1 MILRRPPVAAL
12 AVALLACV
20 FALFFLV
27 PFAGLFWRAVDDP
40 RARDALGD
48 PAVGTALRL
57 SLLTTTASVTLS
69 LGFGTPVAYLL
80 ARRRIPGG
88 ALLDAL
94 LDLPIVLPPTVAGVA
109 LLTAFG
115 RRGLLGG
122 PIESLTGLSLPFTV
136 AAVVV
141 AQLFVAAP
149 LYVRAARAGFEAVD
163 PELEAIARTL
173 GASRLH
179 VFRRITLPLAR
190 GPLLAGVV
198 LCWARALGELGAT
211 LIFAGSLAG
220 RTQTLPLA
228 VVAAFEGG
236 PLGLPGAVALS
247 LVLLAVA
254 LFLLFTLR
262 LVAKRGLA

>member
-1 MILRRPPVAAL
+1 MTLRRPSAATL
-12 AVALLACV
+12 AVALLALV
-20 FALFFLV
+20 FALFFLL
-27 PFAGLFWRAVDDP
+27 PFAGLVWRAVEDP
-40 RARDALGD
+40 RAREALGD

-57 SLLTTTASVTLS
+57 SLVTTAVSVALS
-69 LGFGTPVAYLL
+69 LLFGTPVAYLL

-88 ALLDAL
+88 PVLDAL

-115 RRGLLGG
+115 RRGLLGE
-122 PIESLTGLSLPFTV
+122 PIEALTGLSLPFTV
-136 AAVVV
+136 LAVIV
-141 AQLFVAAP
+141 AQTFVAAP

-163 PELEAIARTL
+163 PELEAMARTL
-173 GASRLH
+173 GASRAH

-190 GPLLAGVV
+190 GPLLAGLV

-247 LVLLAVA
+247 LVLLAAA
-254 LFLLFTLR
+254 LVLLVTLR
-262 LVAKRGLA
+262 LIAKRGLA

>member
-1 MILRRPPVAAL
+1 MSRRPSPMTL
-12 AVALLACV
+12 AVAVLGTV
-20 FALFFLV
+20 FALFFLL
-27 PFAGLFWRAVDDP
+27 PFVGLVWRAIDDP
-40 RARDALGD
+40 RAREALGD
-48 PAVGTALRL
+48 PSVATALRI
-57 SLLTTTASVTLS
+57 SMLTTSVSVTLS
-69 LGFGTPVAYLL
+69 LLFGTPAAYLL
-80 ARRRIPGG
+80 ARRQVPGG
-88 ALLDAL
+88 AVLDAL

-115 RRGLLGG
+115 RRGLLGE
-122 PIESLTGLSLPFTV
+122 PIEALTGLALPFTML
-136 AAVVV
+136 AVIV
-141 AQLFVAAP
+141 AQTFVAAP

-173 GASRLH
+173 GASRAH

-190 GPLLAGVV
+190 GPLLAGLV

-211 LIFAGSLAG
+211 LIFAGSLVG

-247 LVLLAVA
+247 LLLLATAVALLAV
-254 LFLLFTLR
+254 LR
-262 LVAKRGLA
+262 LAAKRGLT

>member
-1 MILRRPPVAAL
+1 MTLRRPSGITL
-12 AVALLACV
+12 AVALLATV
-20 FALFFLV
+20 FALFFLL
-27 PFAGLFWRAVDDP
+27 PFAGLIWRAIEDP
-40 RARDALGD
+40 RAREALGD
-48 PAVGTALRL
+48 PVVGTALRVSLITTLISVAL
-57 SLLTTTASVTLS
+57 SLL
-69 LGFGTPVAYLL
+69 FGTPVAYLL
-80 ARRRIPGG
+80 ARRQIPGG
-88 ALLDAL
+88 AVLDAL

-115 RRGLLGG
+115 RRGLLGE
-122 PIESLTGLSLPFTV
+122 PIEAFTGFALPFTML
-136 AAVVV
+136 AVIV
-141 AQLFVAAP
+141 AQTFVAAP
-149 LYVRAARAGFEAVD
+149 LSVRAARAGFEAVD

-173 GASRLH
+173 GASRAH
-179 VFRRITLPLAR
+179 VFRRITIPLAR
-190 GPLLAGVV
+190 GPLLAGAV

-228 VVAAFEGG
+228 VIAAFEGG

-254 LFLLFTLR
+254 LLLLGTLR

>member
-1 MILRRPPVAAL
+1 MTSRRPTGTTL
-12 AVALLACV
+12 AVAILATV

-27 PFAGLFWRAVDDP
+27 PFAGLIWRAAGDG
-40 RARDALGD
+40 RAREALSD
-48 PAVGTALRL
+48 PAVGTALRISFVTTSISVSL
-57 SLLTTTASVTLS
+57 SLL
-69 LGFGTPVAYLL
+69 FGTPVAYLL
-80 ARRRIPGG
+80 ARHRVRGG
-88 ALLDAL
+88 VVLDAL

-115 RRGLLGG
+115 RRGLLGE
-122 PIESLTGLSLPFTV
+122 PIEALTGFSLPFTML
-136 AAVVV
+136 AVVL
-141 AQLFVAAP
+141 AQTFVAAP

-173 GASRLH
+173 GASRAH
-179 VFRRITLPLAR
+179 VFRRITVPLAR
-190 GPLLAGVV
+190 GPLLAGAV

-236 PLGLPGAVALS
+236 PLGLPGAVAIS
-247 LVLLAVA
+247 LVLLGAA
-254 LFLLFTLR
+254 LLMLATLR
-262 LVAKRGLA
+262 LVARRGLA

>member
-1 MILRRPPVAAL
+1 MSRRRPTVSTV
-12 AVALLACV
+12 AVALLATI
-20 FALFFLV
+20 FALFFLL
-27 PFAGLFWRAVDDP
+27 PFAGLIWRAIDDP
-40 RARDALGD
+40 RTREALGD
-48 PAVGTALRL
+48 PSVGVALRISMLTTSVSVAL
-57 SLLTTTASVTLS
+57 SLL
-69 LGFGTPVAYLL
+69 FGTPVAYLL
-80 ARRRIPGG
+80 ARRDIPGG
-88 ALLDAL
+88 MLLDAL

-115 RRGLLGG
+115 RRGLLGE
-122 PIESLTGLSLPFTV
+122 PIGALTGLALPFTML
-136 AAVVV
+136 AVIV
-141 AQLFVAAP
+141 AQTFVAAP
-149 LYVRAARAGFEAVD
+149 LYVRAARAGFEAVN

-173 GASRLH
+173 GASRAH

-190 GPLLAGVV
+190 GPLLAGLV

-228 VVAAFEGG
+228 VVAAFEGS

-247 LVLLAVA
+247 LVLLVVA
-254 LFLLFTLR
+254 LLLLGTLR